1 MASKLTLSAYFCIL
15 FSCTHMTHT
24 PPDASPKD
32 KELSIHG
39 DTRIDPYYWLNDR
52 EDPEVIQYL
61 EDENSYTKAVL
72 SSTEKMQKLLFEE
85 MKGRIKE
92 DDSSVPYFLNEYWYI
107 RRYEKGKDYPIFT
120 RKHKT
125 LDAPEEI
132 MLDVNE
138 LAKDLTYCQVAGLSV
153 SPDNTKLTFGI
164 DTLSRRIY
172 TIKVKDL
179 TSGKMLEDEI
189 HGVSS
194 YAAWAADSET
204 FFYTSKDEETLRTD
218 KIYRHKIGNSRK
230 DDVLVFEEKD
240 ETFYTFVY
248 PSKSREYIMIGST
261 STMTSEYQF
270 LPSNRPK
277 GKFTTIQKRTRGLEY
292 DVAHLE
298 DNFYIST
305 NADNSTNFKLVKT
318 PVASPNK
325 KNWIDVLPHRDDVLL
340 EGVELFRD
348 FMVVSERINGLLQLR
363 VVKWDGSEDYYIDF
377 ESETYAA
384 SLGTNVDF
392 DAQTFRYNFTSLT
405 TPSSVIDYNTV
416 TKDREV
422 KKEQEVLGGAFDKS
436 NYVAERLWATADD
449 GSKIPISSVRHKD
462 TGMTSKT
469 PLLQYG
475 YGSYGNTIDPYF
487 SSVRLSLLDRGFV
500 FAIAHV
506 RGGEYLGRSWYENG
520 RQLAKKNTFT
530 DFIACS
536 KFLIDKSYT
545 SPEHLY
551 AMGGSAGGLLMGA
564 VMNMAPELYKGVVA
578 AVPFVDVVTTML
590 DDSIPLTTGEYDEWG
605 NPNDET
611 YYQYIKSYSP
621 YDNVKPMSYP
631 NILVTTGLH
640 DSQVQYW
647 EPAKWVAK
655 LRDVH
660 QGDNLIL
667 LHTNMDAGHGG
678 ASGRFEALKEIA
690 MDYAFLLF
698 LEKN

>member
-1 MASKLTLSAYFCIL
+1 
-15 FSCTHMTHT
+15 MTHT
-24 PPDASPKD
+24 PPDANPKD

-39 DTRIDPYYWLNDR
+39 DTRLDPYYWLNDR

-61 EDENSYTKAVL
+61 EDENSYTRAVL
-72 SSTEKMQKLLFEE
+72 KSTEKMQKQLFEE

-92 DDSSVPYFLNEYWYI
+92 DDSSVPYFLNDYWYI

-125 LDAPEEI
+125 LDAAEEI
-132 MLDVNE
+132 LLDVNE
-138 LAKDLTYCQVAGLSV
+138 LAKDLSYCQVSGLSV
-153 SPDNTKLTFGI
+153 SPDNTKLTYGI

-179 TSGKMLEDEI
+179 ISGETLKDEI

-204 FFYTSKDEETLRTD
+204 FFYTLKDKETLRTD
-218 KIYRHKIGNSRK
+218 KIFRHKIGDTQA
-230 DDVLVFEEKD
+230 DDAMVFEEKD
-240 ETFYTFVY
+240 ETFYAFVY

-261 STMTSEYQF
+261 STLTSEYRY
-270 LPSNRPK
+270 LPRDKPT
-277 GKFTTIQKRTRGLEY
+277 GKFKTIQKRQRGLEY
-292 DVAHLE
+292 NVAHFE
-298 DNFYIST
+298 DMFYIST
-305 NADNSTNFKLVKT
+305 NADNSTNFKLVKV

-325 KNWIDVLPHRDDVLL
+325 KNWTDVLPHRDDVLL

-348 FMVVSERINGLLQLR
+348 FMVVSERIDGLLQLR
-363 VVKWDGSEDYYIDF
+363 VVKWDGSEDYYMDF
-377 ESETYAA
+377 ESETYSA

-405 TPSSVIDYNTV
+405 TPSSVIDFNTV
-416 TKDREV
+416 TKTKEV
-422 KKEQEVLGGAFDKS
+422 KKEQEVLGGTFDKS

-449 GSKIPISSVRHKD
+449 GTKIPISLVRHID
-462 TGMTSKT
+462 TALTSKT

-506 RGGEYLGRSWYENG
+506 RGGEYLGRTWYESG
-520 RQLAKKNTFT
+520 RQLTKKNTFT

-536 KFLIDKSYT
+536 KFLIDASYT
-545 SPEHLY
+545 STGHLY

-564 VMNMAPELYKGVVA
+564 IMNMAPELYKGVVA
-578 AVPFVDVVTTML
+578 AVPFVDVLTTML

-611 YYQYIKSYSP
+611 YYRYIKSYSP
-621 YDNVKPMSYP
+621 YDNVKPLAYP
-631 NILVTTGLH
+631 NTLVTTGLH

-655 LRDVH
+655 LRDVQ

-678 ASGRFEALKEIA
+678 ASGRFEALKEVA
-690 MDYAFLLF
+690 MEYAFLLY

>member
-1 MASKLTLSAYFCIL
+1 MPSKLTLTTYFCFL

-24 PPDASPKD
+24 PPDANPKD

-39 DTRIDPYYWLNDR
+39 DTRLDPYYWLNDR

-61 EDENSYTKAVL
+61 EDENSYTRAVL
-72 SSTEKMQKLLFEE
+72 KSTEKMQKQLFEE

-92 DDSSVPYFLNEYWYI
+92 DDSSVPYFLNDYWYI

-125 LDAPEEI
+125 LDAAEEI
-132 MLDVNE
+132 LLDVNE
-138 LAKDLTYCQVAGLSV
+138 LAKDLSYCQVSGLSV
-153 SPDNTKLTFGI
+153 SPDNTKLTYGI

-179 TSGKMLEDEI
+179 ISGETLKDEI

-204 FFYTSKDEETLRTD
+204 FFYTLKDKETLRTD
-218 KIYRHKIGNSRK
+218 KIFRHKIGDTQA
-230 DDVLVFEEKD
+230 DDAMVFEEKD
-240 ETFYTFVY
+240 ETFYAFVY

-261 STMTSEYQF
+261 STLTSEYRY
-270 LPSNRPK
+270 LPSDKPT
-277 GKFTTIQKRTRGLEY
+277 GKFKTIQKRQRGLEY
-292 DVAHLE
+292 NVAHFE
-298 DNFYIST
+298 DMFYIST
-305 NADNSTNFKLVKT
+305 NADNSTNFKLVKV

-325 KNWIDVLPHRDDVLL
+325 KNWTDVLPHRDDVLL

-348 FMVVSERINGLLQLR
+348 FMVVSERIDGLLQLR
-363 VVKWDGSEDYYIDF
+363 VVKWDGSEDYYMDF
-377 ESETYAA
+377 ESETYSA

-405 TPSSVIDYNTV
+405 TPSSVIDFNTV
-416 TKDREV
+416 TKTKEV
-422 KKEQEVLGGAFDKS
+422 KKEQEVLGGTFDKS

-449 GSKIPISSVRHKD
+449 GTKIPISLVRHID
-462 TGMTSKT
+462 TALTSKT

-487 SSVRLSLLDRGFV
+487 SSVRLSLLNRGFV

-506 RGGEYLGRSWYENG
+506 RGGEYLGRTWYESG
-520 RQLAKKNTFT
+520 RQLTKKNTFT

-536 KFLIDKSYT
+536 KFLIDASYT
-545 SPEHLY
+545 STGHLY

-564 VMNMAPELYKGVVA
+564 IMNMAPELYKGVVA
-578 AVPFVDVVTTML
+578 AVPFVDVLTTML

-611 YYQYIKSYSP
+611 YYHYIKSYSP
-621 YDNVKPMSYP
+621 YDNVKPLVYP
-631 NILVTTGLH
+631 NTLVTTGLH

-655 LRDVH
+655 LRDVQ

-678 ASGRFEALKEIA
+678 ASGRFEALKEVA
-690 MDYAFLLF
+690 MEYAFLLY

>member
-1 MASKLTLSAYFCIL
+1 
-15 FSCTHMTHT
+15 MTHT
-24 PPDASPKD
+24 PPDANTKD

-39 DTRIDPYYWLNDR
+39 DTRLDPYYWLNDR

-61 EDENSYTKAVL
+61 EDENNYTSAVL
-72 SSTEKMQKLLFEE
+72 KSTEKMQKHLFEE

-92 DDSSVPYFLNEYWYI
+92 DDSSVPYFLNDYWYI

-120 RKHKT
+120 RKYKT
-125 LDAPEEI
+125 LDAEEEI
-132 MLDVNE
+132 LLNVNE
-138 LAKDLTYCQVAGLSV
+138 LAKDLTYCQVSGLSI
-153 SPDNTKLTFGI
+153 SPDNTKLTYGV

-179 TSGKMLEDEI
+179 ISGKTLEDEI
-189 HGVSS
+189 HGVSP
-194 YAAWAADSET
+194 YAVWAADSEN

-218 KIYRHKIGNSRK
+218 RIFRHKVGNSQT
-230 DDVLVFEEKD
+230 DDVIVFEEKD

-270 LPSNRPK
+270 LPSNKPK
-277 GKFTTIQKRTRGLEY
+277 DKFKIIQKRQRGLEY
-292 DVAHLE
+292 VVDQFE
-298 DNFYIST
+298 DMFYIST
-305 NADNSTNFKLVKT
+305 NADNSTNFKLVKA

-325 KNWIDVLPHRDDVLL
+325 KNWIDVLPHRDNVLL
-340 EGVELFRD
+340 DGVELFRD

-363 VVKWDGSEDYYIDF
+363 VVKWDGSVDYYIDF
-377 ESETYAA
+377 ESDTYSA

-405 TPSSVIDYNTV
+405 TPSSVIDFNTISK
-416 TKDREV
+416 TKEV
-422 KKEQEVLGGAFDKS
+422 KKEQEVLGGTFDKS

-449 GSKIPISSVRHKD
+449 GTKIPISLVRHIN
-462 TGMTSKT
+462 TALTSKT

-506 RGGEYLGRSWYENG
+506 RGGEYLGRTWYENG
-520 RQLAKKNTFT
+520 RQLTKRNTFT

-536 KFLIDKSYT
+536 KYLINQFYT

-564 VMNMAPELYKGVVA
+564 IMNMAPELYKGIVA

-611 YYQYIKSYSP
+611 YYHYIKSYSP

-631 NILVTTGLH
+631 NTLVTTGLH

-655 LRDVH
+655 LRDVQ

-690 MDYAFLLF
+690 MEYAFLLY

>member
-1 MASKLTLSAYFCIL
+1 
-15 FSCTHMTHT
+15 MTHT
-24 PPDASPKD
+24 PPDANPKD

-39 DTRIDPYYWLNDR
+39 DTRLDPYYWLNDR

-61 EDENSYTKAVL
+61 EDENSYTRAVL
-72 SSTEKMQKLLFEE
+72 KSTEKMQKQLFEE

-92 DDSSVPYFLNEYWYI
+92 DDSSVPYFLNDYWYI

-125 LDAPEEI
+125 LDAAEEI
-132 MLDVNE
+132 LLDVNE
-138 LAKDLTYCQVAGLSV
+138 LAKDLSYCQVSGLSV
-153 SPDNTKLTFGI
+153 SPDNTKLTYGI

-179 TSGKMLEDEI
+179 ISGETLKDEI

-204 FFYTSKDEETLRTD
+204 FFYTLKDKETLRTD
-218 KIYRHKIGNSRK
+218 KIFRHKIGDTQA
-230 DDVLVFEEKD
+230 DDAMVFEEKD
-240 ETFYTFVY
+240 ETFYAFVY

-261 STMTSEYQF
+261 STLTSEYRY
-270 LPSNRPK
+270 LPSDKPT
-277 GKFTTIQKRTRGLEY
+277 GKFKTIQKRQRGLEY
-292 DVAHLE
+292 NVAHFE
-298 DNFYIST
+298 DMFYIST
-305 NADNSTNFKLVKT
+305 NADNSTNFKLVKV

-325 KNWIDVLPHRDDVLL
+325 KNWTDVLPHRDDVLL

-348 FMVVSERINGLLQLR
+348 FMVVSERIDGLLQLR
-363 VVKWDGSEDYYIDF
+363 VVKWDGSEDYYMDF
-377 ESETYAA
+377 ESETYSA

-405 TPSSVIDYNTV
+405 TPSSVIDFNTV
-416 TKDREV
+416 TKTKEV
-422 KKEQEVLGGAFDKS
+422 KKEQEVLGGTFDKS

-449 GSKIPISSVRHKD
+449 GTKIPISLVRHID
-462 TGMTSKT
+462 TALTSKT

-500 FAIAHV
+500 FAIAHI
-506 RGGEYLGRSWYENG
+506 RGGEYLGRTWYESG
-520 RQLAKKNTFT
+520 RQLTKKNTFT

-536 KFLIDKSYT
+536 KFLIDASYT
-545 SPEHLY
+545 STGHLY

-564 VMNMAPELYKGVVA
+564 IMNMAPELYKGVVA
-578 AVPFVDVVTTML
+578 AVPFVDVLTTML

-611 YYQYIKSYSP
+611 YYRYIKSYSP
-621 YDNVKPMSYP
+621 YDNVKPLAYP
-631 NILVTTGLH
+631 NTLVTTGLH

-655 LRDVH
+655 LRDVQ

-678 ASGRFEALKEIA
+678 ASGRFEALKEVA
-690 MDYAFLLF
+690 MEYAFLLY

>member
-1 MASKLTLSAYFCIL
+1 
-15 FSCTHMTHT
+15 MTHT
-24 PPDASPKD
+24 PPDANPKD

-39 DTRIDPYYWLNDR
+39 DTRLDPYYWLNDR

-61 EDENSYTKAVL
+61 EDENSYTRAVL
-72 SSTEKMQKLLFEE
+72 KSTEKMQKQLFEE

-92 DDSSVPYFLNEYWYI
+92 DDSSVPYFLNDYWYI

-125 LDAPEEI
+125 LDAAEEI
-132 MLDVNE
+132 LLDVNE
-138 LAKDLTYCQVAGLSV
+138 LAKDLSYCQVSGLSV
-153 SPDNTKLTFGI
+153 SPDNTKLTYGI

-179 TSGKMLEDEI
+179 ISGETLKDEI

-204 FFYTSKDEETLRTD
+204 FFYTLKDKETLRTD
-218 KIYRHKIGNSRK
+218 KIFRHKIGDTQA
-230 DDVLVFEEKD
+230 DDAMVFEEKD
-240 ETFYTFVY
+240 ETFYAFVY

-261 STMTSEYQF
+261 STLTSEYRY
-270 LPSNRPK
+270 LPSDKPT
-277 GKFTTIQKRTRGLEY
+277 GKFKTIQKRQRGLEY
-292 DVAHLE
+292 NVAHFE
-298 DNFYIST
+298 DMFYIST
-305 NADNSTNFKLVKT
+305 NADNSTNFKLVMV

-325 KNWIDVLPHRDDVLL
+325 KNWTDVLPHRDDVLL

-348 FMVVSERINGLLQLR
+348 FMVVSERIDGLLQLR
-363 VVKWDGSEDYYIDF
+363 VVKWDGSEDYYMDF
-377 ESETYAA
+377 ESETYSA

-405 TPSSVIDYNTV
+405 TPSSVIDFNTV
-416 TKDREV
+416 TKTKEV
-422 KKEQEVLGGAFDKS
+422 KKEQEVLGGTFDKS

-449 GSKIPISSVRHKD
+449 GTKIPISLVRHID
-462 TGMTSKT
+462 TALTSKT

-506 RGGEYLGRSWYENG
+506 RGGEYLGRTWYESG
-520 RQLAKKNTFT
+520 RQLTKKNTFT

-536 KFLIDKSYT
+536 KFLIDASYT
-545 SPEHLY
+545 STGHLY

-564 VMNMAPELYKGVVA
+564 IMNMAPELYKGVVA
-578 AVPFVDVVTTML
+578 AVPFVDVLTTML

-611 YYQYIKSYSP
+611 YYRYIKSYSP
-621 YDNVKPMSYP
+621 YDNVKPLAYP
-631 NILVTTGLH
+631 NTLVTTGLH

-655 LRDVH
+655 LRDVQ

-678 ASGRFEALKEIA
+678 ASGRFEALKEVA
-690 MDYAFLLF
+690 MEYAFLLY

>member
-230 DDVLVFEEKD
+230 DDVLVLKKK
-240 ETFYTFVY
+240 TKLYTFVY
-248 PSKSREYIMIGST
+248 PSKSREYIMIGPT

-292 DVAHLE
+292 DVAHFE

-325 KNWIDVLPHRDDVLL
+325 K
-340 EGVELFRD
+340 
-348 FMVVSERINGLLQLR
+348 
-363 VVKWDGSEDYYIDF
+363 
-377 ESETYAA
+377 
-384 SLGTNVDF
+384 
-392 DAQTFRYNFTSLT
+392 
-405 TPSSVIDYNTV
+405 
-416 TKDREV
+416 
-422 KKEQEVLGGAFDKS
+422 
-436 NYVAERLWATADD
+436 
-449 GSKIPISSVRHKD
+449 
-462 TGMTSKT
+462 
-469 PLLQYG
+469 
-475 YGSYGNTIDPYF
+475 
-487 SSVRLSLLDRGFV
+487 LD
-500 FAIAHV
+500 
-506 RGGEYLGRSWYENG
+506 
-520 RQLAKKNTFT
+520 
-530 DFIACS
+530 
-536 KFLIDKSYT
+536 
-545 SPEHLY
+545 
-551 AMGGSAGGLLMGA
+551 
-564 VMNMAPELYKGVVA
+564 
-578 AVPFVDVVTTML
+578 
-590 DDSIPLTTGEYDEWG
+590 
-605 NPNDET
+605 
-611 YYQYIKSYSP
+611 
-621 YDNVKPMSYP
+621 
-631 NILVTTGLH
+631 
-640 DSQVQYW
+640 
-647 EPAKWVAK
+647 
-655 LRDVH
+655 
-660 QGDNLIL
+660 
-667 LHTNMDAGHGG
+667 
-678 ASGRFEALKEIA
+678 
-690 MDYAFLLF
+690 
-698 LEKN
+698 